1 MHKIIR
7 LTGLTQG
14 LETGFFY
21 ENTEL
26 QPADL
31 VKNPVSLV
39 EVRPGLDLTSI
50 LIQQVANRERQPV
63 IPQFLAVQLQSLILI
78 ETLRGL
84 GWL

>member
-39 EVRPGLDLTSI
+39 EVGPGLT
-50 LIQQVANRERQPV
+50 
-63 IPQFLAVQLQSLILI
+63 
-78 ETLRGL
+78 
-84 GWL
+84 